1 MLDDNQKSASTL
13 GEYQKLFTENLLT
26 DQLRYEESEDFLR
39 HFIPLFDKEE
49 SSEEAVDRFAIY
61 RNNVILS
68 LSVAIADTFPVVKRL
83 IGDQCFEAAAIAFVR
98 KHPPSKPSLLFYGE
112 GFIQFIKDYP
122 ACIELGYLSDIA
134 QLEWNY
140 IRAFH
145 AKDSS
150 LLDNET
156 LQQIAPESLGDTA
169 FEIHPSL
176 RMMQSDWPIDTI
188 WEENLKQ
195 EVATIDLENFSK
207 CKLLIYRQEL
217 HVQVVNL
224 APECFYFL
232 LALTDGKTILDAW
245 SYTLEQQQLEQGPE
259 LNESELSGMLG
270 YLLSLS
276 LFTSVKLNTT

>member
-1 MLDDNQKSASTL
+1 MFEDNRKSTPTLD
-13 GEYQKLFTENLLT
+13 EYQKLFTKNLLT
-26 DQLRYEESEDFLR
+26 EQLNYDESEDLLG
-39 HFIPLFDKEE
+39 HFIPLFDKDE

-83 IGDQCFEAAAIAFVR
+83 IGDECFEAAAIDFVR
-98 KHPPSKPSLLFYGE
+98 KYPPSKPSLLFYGE
-112 GFIQFIKDYP
+112 GFIQFIKNYP

-145 AKDSS
+145 AKDSP
-150 LLDNET
+150 LLKNET
-156 LQQIAPESLGDTA
+156 LQQIAPEFLGDTA
-169 FEIHPSL
+169 FETHSSVQL
-176 RMMQSDWPIDTI
+176 MQSEWPIDTI

-195 EVATIDLENFSK
+195 DVATIDLKDFSR
-207 CKLLIYRQEL
+207 CKLLVYRQEQQ
-217 HVQVVNL
+217 VQVVNL
-224 APECFYFL
+224 AFECFHFL
-232 LALTDGKTILDAW
+232 LALTEGKTIIDAW
-245 SYTLEQQQLEQGPE
+245 SYTLEQQKHEQGPE

-276 LFTSVKLNTT
+276 LFTSIKLKTT

>member
-1 MLDDNQKSASTL
+1 MFEDNRKSIPSLD
-13 GEYQKLFTENLLT
+13 EYQKLFTENLLT
-26 DQLRYEESEDFLR
+26 DQLLYEDSEDLLG
-39 HFIPLFDKEE
+39 HFIPLFDKDE

-83 IGDQCFEAAAIAFVR
+83 IGDECFETAAIAFVR
-98 KHPPSKPSLLFYGE
+98 KHPPSTPSLLFYGE

-145 AKDSS
+145 ADDMS

-169 FEIHPSL
+169 FEIHPSVRL
-176 RMMQSDWPIDTI
+176 MQSDWPIDTI

-195 EVATIDLENFSK
+195 DVETIDLEKYSK
-207 CKLLIYRQEL
+207 CKLLIYRQDL
-217 HVQVVNL
+217 QVQVINL
-224 APECFYFL
+224 ASECFHFL
-232 LALTDGKTILDAW
+232 LALTEGKTIIDAW

-276 LFTSVKLNTT
+276 LFTSAKLHQ